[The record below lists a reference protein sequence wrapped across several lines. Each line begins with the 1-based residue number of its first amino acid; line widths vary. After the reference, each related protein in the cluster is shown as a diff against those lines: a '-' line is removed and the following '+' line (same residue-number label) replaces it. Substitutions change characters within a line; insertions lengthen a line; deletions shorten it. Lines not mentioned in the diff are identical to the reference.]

1 MWKKVYIYTRYNIYL
16 IIVES
21 FTSNGSCT
29 TKSNVHACY
38 GSDSPTG
45 TVSKFRKLS
54 IDRGSAFDDVG
65 GDLSHRS
72 TP

>member
-1 MWKKVYIYTRYNIYL
+1 MYMYTRYRCV
-16 IIVES
+16 IISIFVVES
-21 FTSNGSCT
+21 FTRSCS

-38 GSDSPTG
+38 RSDSPTG